1 MVFVT
6 LLVTGIFLVLA
17 LGSGSLISYFESK
30 PQLTVFFKDDKDK
43 ESIDAFIQKIR
54 STDKVSKVEFIS
66 KEQALSIYK
75 EQNKND
81 PLLLEMVTAEIL
93 PSSVEISA
101 TAPEYLNDLSEVV
114 KKEPGV
120 DEVVFQK
127 EVVDTLISWTTTLRK
142 VGIVFIVFLLL
153 STIFILL
160 TTIGMKIA
168 LRKEEVEILTL
179 IGASSFYIRKPFVSE
194 GIFYGFVGSIA
205 ASLVITLGL
214 MYLQP
219 FAMSFLKGIPELN
232 IFTFGNLV
240 FTIWPPNLYFYA
252 LIWGVILTSG
262 IIIGLI
268 GSTFALSRYLK

>member
-1 MVFVT
+1 MTSLSLWQRVRRTPYQSLASSFMVFVT

-81 PLLLEMVTAEIL
+81 PLLLEMETAEIL

-142 VGIVFIVFLLL
+142 VGIVFIVF
-153 STIFILL
+153 F
-160 TTIGMKIA
+160 A
-168 LRKEEVEILTL
+168 TL
-179 IGASSFYIRKPFVSE
+179 N
-194 GIFYGFVGSIA
+194 
-205 ASLVITLGL
+205 
-214 MYLQP
+214 
-219 FAMSFLKGIPELN
+219 N
-232 IFTFGNLV
+232 IYPAYDYWHENCFT
-240 FTIWPPNLYFYA
+240 
-252 LIWGVILTSG
+252 
-262 IIIGLI
+262 
-268 GSTFALSRYLK
+268 